1 MRKRDEILFDLN
13 NAKKRVKELEKEL
26 AEVDNFTK
34 YQYDVDIDEMFWKY
48 FRDYMENERR

>member
-26 AEVDNFTK
+26 EEVDNFTK